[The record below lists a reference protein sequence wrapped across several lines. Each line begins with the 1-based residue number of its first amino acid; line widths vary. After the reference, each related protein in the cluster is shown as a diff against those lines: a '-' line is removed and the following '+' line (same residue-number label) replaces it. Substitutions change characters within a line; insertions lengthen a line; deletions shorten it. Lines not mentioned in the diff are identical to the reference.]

1 VSATAIAVA
10 VFMLCFALKKMGFSP
25 NSMLFLGG
33 IVIFLS
39 AVSGWFYVF
48 PANLR
53 VDCLAKLGSFAGRSE

>member
-1 VSATAIAVA
+1 
-10 VFMLCFALKKMGFSP
+10 MGFFP

-33 IVIFLS
+33 IIIFLS